1 MIPQPAAQLN
11 TCAVP
16 GGEREWGELV
26 DGLKTHSLM
35 TVQQEDTWLP
45 VATPVRARRTAFQ
58 ADRFSLSADQYLSEP
73 EKVPLK
79 LEPSDQRHASE
90 I

>member
-35 TVQQEDTWLP
+35 TVEQEDTWLV

-58 ADRFSLSADQYLSEP
+58 ADRFSETNSIMI
-73 EKVPLK
+73 V
-79 LEPSDQRHASE
+79 
-90 I
+90 IIVC